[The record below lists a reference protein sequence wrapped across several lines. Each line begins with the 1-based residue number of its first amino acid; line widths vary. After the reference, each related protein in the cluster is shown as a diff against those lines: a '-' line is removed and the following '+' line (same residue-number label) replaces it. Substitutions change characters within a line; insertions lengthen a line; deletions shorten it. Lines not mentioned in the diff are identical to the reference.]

1 VVIEDITKRL
11 ATEDIVKTM
20 AKRTTEGK
28 AKVDAGKSLAT
39 ENRGKTMWILRT
51 DNISNA
57 EMNRWLRNRTE
68 AVAVEK
74 REKLWL

>member
-1 VVIEDITKRL
+1 VVIKDITKRL

-39 ENRGKTMWILRT
+39 ENRRKTMWILRT
-51 DNISNA
+51 DNSNA

-68 AVAVEK
+68 AVAVEN

>member
-1 VVIEDITKRL
+1 MVIEDITKRL

-39 ENRGKTMWILRT
+39 ENRGKTMRLLGT
-51 DNISNA
+51 ENISNA

-68 AVAVEK
+68 AVEN